1 MEWSTAINRVSKAI
15 EEKMELETA
24 TRWASCD
31 YRPAFNRYRHTK
43 KKRTRKKYEKK
54 ILAWYREEV
63 LGKW

>member
-31 YRPAFNRYRHTK
+31 YRFPGMAIDYLFSARSAG
-43 KKRTRKKYEKK
+43 K
-54 ILAWYREEV
+54 IDQ
-63 LGKW
+63 